1 MTSENAG
8 EVCAAAKKKY
18 RAHFAGRVR
27 FRQDAT
33 EVIMVTTMRATFVR
47 LSVLVV
53 CAVATSMLLP
63 SVGHAQQT
71 ENVKKAMTMLKAET
85 AKLGQPEIKGEEP
98 VAGNAVPGLFFGQTK
113 MNNNFVL
120 VDQVQQEMGASA
132 TLFVKSGDGF
142 VRVATN
148 VKKDDGSRAIGTVLD
163 PKGKAI
169 VAIRNGEAYYGEANI
184 LGKPYVTG
192 YEPIRGTDG
201 NVIGIYFVGYLKA
214 Q

>member
-1 MTSENAG
+1 
-8 EVCAAAKKKY
+8 
-18 RAHFAGRVR
+18 
-27 FRQDAT
+27 
-33 EVIMVTTMRATFVR
+33 MVTKMRASFVR
-47 LSVLVV
+47 LSFLVV
-53 CAVATSMLLP
+53 CCTVMAMLLP
-63 SVGHAQQT
+63 SVAHAQQT
-71 ENVKKAMTMLKAET
+71 ENVKRAMTMLKAET
-85 AKLGQPEIKGEEP
+85 AKLGPPEIKGEEP
-98 VAGNAVPGLFFGQTK
+98 VAGNTVPGLFFGQTK

-120 VDQVQQEMGASA
+120 VDQVQAALGATA
-132 TLFVKSGDGF
+132 TLFVKNGDEF

-201 NVIGIYFVGYLKA
+201 NVIGIYFVGFLKP